1 MVAGAFWNKCN
12 SWSSRMSSSYKL
24 LVKNAKQVV
33 LVCNNA
39 EKCLTKSGMQNLCVI
54 ENGSVVIDRNGLIRA
69 VGPSDAISGQYPDA
83 SFDQVIDA
91 TGMCVL
97 PGLVD
102 AHTHPVWAG
111 DRVHEFAM
119 KLAGATYMEVHQ
131 AGGGIHFTVEHTRAA
146 AASQL
151 MSSLSSRLVR
161 MLRAGTT
168 LVECKSGYGLELE
181 TELKMLEVIDKA
193 RELLPINISSTYCGA
208 HAVPKGKTVAEATAD
223 ILQVQL
229 PKLREKITDGTLCVD
244 NIDVFCEHGVFDINS
259 TRQILQSGKDMGLHI
274 NFHGDELHPMN
285 SAQLG
290 AELGA
295 LAISHLEE
303 VTDEGITAMAKSKT
317 AAVLL
322 PTTAYILRL
331 PQPRARDMLEAGVIV
346 ALGSDFNPNAYCCSM
361 PIVMHLACVNMK
373 MSMSEALAAAT
384 INAAYALGRSHT
396 HGSLEVDKHGD
407 LLVIN
412 ATRWEHLIYQLGGH
426 QELIRYVI
434 IKGNIVHQND
444 TVLSL

>member
-1 MVAGAFWNKCN
+1 
-12 SWSSRMSSSYKL
+12 MSNKL

-33 LVCNNA
+33 LICNNN
-39 EKCLTKSGMQNLCVI
+39 EKFLTKDGMQKLCVI
-54 ENGSVVIDRNGLIRA
+54 ENSSLVIGSDGLIKDI
-69 VGPSDAISGQYPDA
+69 GPASTIDFQYA
-83 SFDQVIDA
+83 GVSFDKVIDA
-91 TGMCVL
+91 TGMCVV

-119 KLAGATYMEVHQ
+119 KLAGATYMDVHR

-146 AASQL
+146 LASTL
-151 MSSLSSRLVR
+151 LASLTGRLGR
-161 MLRAGTT
+161 MQRAGTT
-168 LVECKSGYGLELE
+168 LVECKSGYGLELQ
-181 TELKMLEVIDKA
+181 TELKMLEVIETA
-193 RELLPINISSTYCGA
+193 RRTLPINISSTYCGA
-208 HAVPKGKTVAEATAD
+208 HAVPKGKTVAEATTD
-223 ILQVQL
+223 ILKVQL
-229 PKLREKITDGTLCVD
+229 PRLRERMSAGALRVD
-244 NIDVFCEHGVFDINS
+244 NIDVFCEQGVFDLSS
-259 TRQILQSGKDMGLHI
+259 TRSILQAGLDMGLNI

-303 VTDEGITAMAKSKT
+303 VTDEGIAAMATAKT

-361 PIVMHLACVNMK
+361 PVVMHLACVNMR
-373 MSMSEALAAAT
+373 MSMPEALAAAT

-396 HGSLEVDKHGD
+396 HGSLEVNKHGD
-407 LLVIN
+407 LLVLK
-412 ATRWEHLIYQLGGH
+412 ASRWEHLIYQLGGH
-426 QELIRYVI
+426 QELIRYVVI
-434 IKGNIVHQND
+434 RGNVVYNND
-444 TVLSL
+444 KTMDF